1 MLALDGTHS
10 RKCSRRRIANS
21 VRGGLA
27 CRVFAFLCLTSSLAS
42 ACTELPAGSTFWVRL
57 TAPMSSYNARPGSPI
72 HGFLLESPACADVA
86 AFPIKIPV
94 EGHVVSAH
102 RVGLG
107 LWHETGTLE
116 IEFDRLVPS
125 DAPPVEIH
133 GRVLQVDNAR
143 EQVKKG
149 VIHGIRA
156 TDTPQGTISSRLKY
170 MPSIHLYPD
179 PFLLSYKMLFP
190 VFPEAEICL
199 EPGTDLEVE
208 LPAATHL
215 PADFAVVAPVTTP
228 SADPEFA
235 ENRGPSP
242 DTPISDQ
249 QVAHDLPGLP
259 ERTFTKK
266 GKEADVV
273 NLIFTGS
280 RTDVEMAFATAGWLP
295 SEHVSKTTVRHQLY
309 AFLAKTDY
317 STAPMSTQ
325 VLEGRPPDLMLEKTF
340 DSYEKRDHVRIW
352 SLPPDAGGTELWASA
367 SVRETGATLSVK
379 HKGFMHHV
387 SPDLAESQRVIVR
400 DLLAA
405 DCIQSVGAIA
415 RPDMDH
421 VLLNATGEI
430 FRTDGTLTVIHL
442 KPCGTDYQGAGFTN
456 APPYH
461 PSNKVYRYARKE
473 ILTVRSD
480 LWRANILY
488 AGYDLTRITVEAFH
502 RNALHRADMQSFRQ
516 GNTPVLTTTNS
527 HPAMQSE

>member
-1 MLALDGTHS
+1 M
-10 RKCSRRRIANS
+10 
-21 VRGGLA
+21 
-27 CRVFAFLCLTSSLAS
+27 
-42 ACTELPAGSTFWVRL
+42 RL
-57 TAPMSSYNARPGSPI
+57 TAPISSYNARPGVPV
-72 HGFLLESPACADVA
+72 HGFLLESPACADGA

-107 LWHETGTLE
+107 LWHETGALE
-116 IEFDRLVPS
+116 LQFDRLLPP
-125 DAPPVEIH
+125 DAAPIPIQ
-133 GRVLQVDNAR
+133 GRVLEVDNAR

-179 PFLLSYKMLFP
+179 PFLLGYKMLFP

-199 EPGTDLEVE
+199 EPGADLEVV
-208 LPAATHL
+208 LPAPTHL
-215 PADFAVVAPVTTP
+215 PADFHVP
-228 SADPEFA
+228 SSDTAIAGIDQSGDET
-235 ENRGPSP
+235 SP
-242 DTPISDQ
+242 SDQ
-249 QVAHDLPGLP
+249 QIAHDLSGLP

-280 RTDVEMAFATAGWLP
+280 RTDLEMAFATAGWLP
-295 SEHVSKTTVRHQLY
+295 SEHVSKSSVRHQFY

-317 STAPMSTQ
+317 SSAPMSSQ
-325 VLEGRPPDLMLEKTF
+325 MLEGHPPDLMLEKTF
-340 DSYEKRDHVRIW
+340 DSYEKRDHLRIW
-352 SLPPDAGGTELWASA
+352 SLPPDPDGTELWASA

-387 SPDLAESQRVIVR
+387 SPDLAEAQHVIVR

-405 DCIQSVGAIA
+405 DCVQSVGSIA
-415 RPDMDH
+415 RPEMEH

-430 FRTDGTLTVIHL
+430 FRTDGTLTVVHL
-442 KPCGTDYQGAGFTN
+442 KSCGTDYAGAGFSD
-456 APPYH
+456 APHYH
-461 PSNKVYRYARKE
+461 PANRVFRYARKE

-488 AGYDLTRITVEAFH
+488 AGYDLTRITVQAFH
-502 RNALHRADMQSFRQ
+502 RSALHRADMQSFRQ
-516 GNTPVLTTTNS
+516 SNSTTVSTATAHTAS
-527 HPAMQSE
+527 QSE